1 MSMSAAVQLEQAS
14 VTIGRDQTVH
24 CTGPWT
30 LRYLP
35 DLERAL
41 ASLSWPRLR
50 GLIFNAGHITAM
62 DTGGAVVLHR
72 TMTHLRR
79 QGRQVSVEGLR
90 VEFAELFRMVS
101 ANWGRV
107 EATPATF
114 ASLRSSEYG

>member
-1 MSMSAAVQLEQAS
+1 MPMSAAVQLERANI
-14 VTIGRDQTVH
+14 TIGHDQIVH

-30 LRYLP
+30 LQHLP

-50 GLIFNAGHITAM
+50 GLIFDAGHITAM

-72 TMTHLRR
+72 TMTQLRR

-90 VEFAELFRMVS
+90 AECAELLRTVS
-101 ANWGRV
+101 ANWGRI
-107 EATPATF
+107 EAIPA
-114 ASLRSSEYG
+114 